1 MSDVTASLD
10 LHIRAR
16 DRHRSNSLR
25 AFFSS
30 RPLPLSYDHLH
41 HLQHGSPLTKVVYQP
56 EREATNEYVI
66 LVNPDEYR
74 KWKEGGTHF
83 SVRLFECTIP
93 LVDVVDSFQVL
104 WSNQGNQG
112 KLSTPSR
119 QQLENDFGTHVDTDV
134 VQQILEKGR
143 EQTGKAVSSGTATT
157 NQSKGSFAIDTR
169 GKSGIQAGSG
179 SGR

>member
-1 MSDVTASLD
+1 MV
-10 LHIRAR
+10 R
-16 DRHRSNSLR
+16 
-25 AFFSS
+25 
-30 RPLPLSYDHLH
+30 
-41 HLQHGSPLTKVVYQP
+41 PLTKVVYQP

-74 KWKEGGTHF
+74 KWKEGDT
-83 SVRLFECTIP
+83 TIP

-112 KLSTPSR
+112 MLSTPSR

-134 VQQILEKGR
+134 VRQILEKGR

-157 NQSKGSFAIDTR
+157 NQSKGSFAIDTK
-169 GKSGIQAGSG
+169 GKSSIQAGGG